1 MSCDQV
7 AADLAELHST
17 AQHAAT
23 RSDVIRRLD
32 LPGPCGPTAYGVVGE
47 CLVVRDREVTGELEQ
62 LRNALV
68 ESWEQV
74 SDDLALTRADLLVT
88 DAQASARFLAIGG
101 TL

>member
-32 LPGPCGPTAYGVVGE
+32 LPGPCGRLAYGVVGE
-47 CLVVRDREVTGELEQ
+47 CLVARDRELTGDLER
-62 LRNALV
+62 LRNALA

-74 SDDLALTRADLLVT
+74 SDGLALTRADLLAT
-88 DAQASARFLAIGG
+88 DAAASARFQTIGA